1 MAAGRR
7 FTILTDEHVPFALVG
22 ALRAGGWGVHRVE
35 DERELGKGALDDRV
49 FAYAAARGW
58 LWLSRDEGALA
69 HPAAWL
75 REGRRFTGMLV
86 WSQRY
91 HRAMSVGEV
100 VRQIEDLEGE
110 QDPFVAGVRF
120 IKP

>member
-1 MAAGRR
+1 
-7 FTILTDEHVPFALVG
+7 
-22 ALRAGGWGVHRVE
+22 
-35 DERELGKGALDDRV
+35 V